1 MFCPVYQC
9 YSETFDEVHFNNINS
24 LLVIGTLK
32 DLQRAV
38 VKWEDV
44 GRHNCSLHYIWRG
57 TALVTTVQV
66 LAKAGEAL
74 LGIA

>member
-1 MFCPVYQC
+1 MFCPVYQY

-44 GRHNCSLHYIWRG
+44 GRHNYSLHYIWRG

-74 LGIA
+74 YGIA